1 MGILSRDASGA
12 IFRRSLWRSRA
23 WWVGIVVVTAFLF
36 VACGSG
42 GSNTDADATDDGS
55 ATEPKASVRS
65 ADAAPDFE
73 LVLFETEN
81 HAKGESLRLSQLLG
95 SPVVVNF
102 WFPSCPPCVAEMP
115 EFERSFQ
122 KHRTDEVKF
131 IGVQLL
137 GLDTAEEGQSFID
150 DLGVTYAIGP
160 DEFGDIIR
168 AYKITGFPSTL
179 FLDSEQN
186 IVRKWTGILD
196 AAKLEELVQE
206 LLN

>member
-1 MGILSRDASGA
+1 MGILRRDTGA
-12 IFRRSLWRSRA
+12 ISRRSLWRSRTGWLGVA
-23 WWVGIVVVTAFLF
+23 VVTAFLF
-36 VACGSG
+36 VACGGVS
-42 GSNTDADATDDGS
+42 SNTDPDATDDGS
-55 ATEPKASVRS
+55 ATEPKASARS

-73 LVLFETEN
+73 LVLYETEN

-115 EFERSFQ
+115 DIERSFQ
-122 KHRTDEVKF
+122 EHRGNGVKF

-137 GLDTAEEGQSFID
+137 GLDTAEEGQSFVNE
-150 DLGVTYAIGP
+150 LGVTYAIGP
-160 DEFGDIIR
+160 DEAGEIIR

-179 FLDSEQN
+179 FLDREQN

-206 LLN
+206 VLN

>member
-12 IFRRSLWRSRA
+12 ILRRSLSRSRA

-36 VACGSG
+36 VACGGG
-42 GSNTDADATDDGS
+42 GSNT
-55 ATEPKASVRS
+55 EPNASVRS

-81 HAKGESLRLSQLLG
+81 HAKGESLQLSQLLG

-122 KHRTDEVKF
+122 NHRDDGVKF

-160 DEFGDIIR
+160 DEAGEIIR

-186 IVRKWTGILD
+186 IVSKWTGILD